1 MPAGVSIG
9 QVLGKIVLMD
19 DFSKPLEIAAQKL
32 EMTGKKF
39 EQVGS
44 QMQSAG
50 AKLTAGLTLP
60 IAGVGIAAIKAAT
73 DFNKSMANVATLIP
87 GNTERVKE
95 LKRSVQDMAI
105 ATGTSTA
112 DLTAGLYQTVSAF
125 GDTSDT
131 ARILEINAKAAAA
144 GMATT
149 TEAINL
155 TSAVTKAYGDTS
167 AEAVS
172 KASDLAFTTVRL
184 GQTTFPELAAAI
196 GKVAPIT
203 AQLKI
208 SQEELNAVFATNTGV
223 IGQASEVS
231 TALRASLVGLQNPSD
246 AMSATLAQMG
256 FNTGEAALETLG
268 YKGTLDAL
276 LQQTGGNTNELIKL
290 WDATES
296 WAGIA
301 SIAGAQSGAF
311 DEKLL
316 EMKDS
321 LDATGEAFREQT
333 EGINASGF
341 AWAQLKQQ
349 VIVAA
354 QNLGDV
360 LLPIVMR
367 AGESLRPLLDM
378 VLRGAEWFGK
388 LPVPVQT
395 AGVMLAGLAAAAGP
409 VLIVMG
415 SLVTA
420 AGTVTGAF
428 GRMTASVVA
437 NTAAHAANNAVLTVS
452 ASRLGPLVHLLPD
465 VMTKTLQGRNAMGK
479 FTAGV
484 KKFDTAFITAP
495 GRLSRFS
502 GVLGSMGKSILKIV
516 PLLGKGLAV
525 ALRAGLKFLIG
536 PVGWVVS
543 IGLLVAKFEPFR
555 NLVGAVGRALLALAK
570 EGIAKVVEGFRVLL
584 DQISPVTDQIS
595 SWIGKLKEWG
605 AAVAD
610 FVGAPL
616 QRAADDIDGFTQGVS
631 GNMVAALRQG
641 NEALERLAASGEEA
655 GFGLE
660 ISGGAIQR
668 VALSGDKMETAV
680 IRANQQL
687 EAMAQAGE
695 KVAFRYKEVE
705 GVLRKVDAATG
716 KLIPTAEEATEV
728 LKGFVTAEDAAKQIN
743 ELRIATADGR
753 VPAEQLAAQWVSLR
767 DQLRNAGLETPELVA
782 ALDSLKPPLV
792 DAEKEAKALA
802 EALSGFTLAE
812 DVAKDIDKLRLA
824 VESAEVPTVQLEA
837 AWKDLVAKMQEA
849 GWEIPASM
857 SAIADSLNIVER
869 SFERAREEQEK
880 RWDTANL
887 EALNDGFDQLQTEL
901 LEAEKAALQA
911 GEALKNFD
919 IQPPD
924 RSTIPQ
930 IDAVTEAAERLGLK
944 AVNVAELN
952 KSFVDLQ
959 AVVAAGGFAPSDL
972 KRIYDDLYRTFQQLG
987 PLTDEQAAAFERLR
1001 GQIEQQPNLSFFGKI
1016 GDSLKSVFGELAEL
1030 GSVFTNA
1037 LGTLFTDGLSGA
1049 LGALQTGLSQLLSKA
1064 FNSVIPGLGT
1074 LAAPLISAIENLLSG
1089 MFGKAHAA
1097 DHVAE
1102 QFGIALSDGL
1112 AKAIDDLAAS
1122 QFQGNFDAAFRSM
1135 MAQAIQEAS
1144 ITTEAEL
1151 SKWVTLTHQILSSV
1165 DEGFMSLQQ
1174 AVESMSDSWLA
1185 LVPAMEA
1192 TGASAMGLQAQISD
1206 LISRGVDL
1214 DTLATQLQ
1222 PVISAMFDSG
1232 ISGAQELV
1240 DWLNTM
1246 GVEIDGVATSAEAAV
1261 AAIEAAFGA
1270 GDFSAMSTAIRD
1282 AIAAGVDL
1290 SSLEGL
1296 FTDVMAQYKDL
1307 VLGASQEVV
1316 AGVEA
1321 LFATVRREVEVL
1333 AEDGTTQTIEQL
1345 RLTKREAEFAASALL
1360 VTFEQMRAAG
1370 VPLTEIFE
1378 AMGDQ
1383 ITQLADN
1390 FKGALPP
1397 VLAEVDALFSAMQ
1410 GSAAKAIEKVDAI
1423 GGSIGALG
1431 EMGLLSAG
1439 QLDFFGDKI
1448 DRAYAKLIEGGAGSE
1463 QAMALLG
1470 PQLRQLIDLSE
1481 QYGFKIDR
1489 NTRALIDQADA
1500 SGLLPPAIEP
1510 VEDIFGDIRSVIILL
1525 AESLG
1530 VQVPAAI
1537 KQAADAAQ
1545 EAENRIKSPFKRA
1558 FMEMAA
1564 DAGWAAR
1571 EARGVWKQLSPD
1583 LRRVFE
1589 EGGEVGRAQFKQIA
1603 MAAGLSAA
1611 DVRQLWK
1618 DSGGDLTA
1626 IFGQTTQDA
1635 RREAREQTREARLQ
1649 QRQQVLDAREVELAK
1664 RKVLRETMRLAK
1676 GWVRGLGDE
1685 WRQVLDGMLGQADQ
1699 FKSDLVGNSIIPD
1712 MVSASVRQFD
1722 KLQEGFGGS
1731 LSDMTKLA
1739 AGAELSPSID
1749 TSRYLGPP
1757 TSPSNAASVSAPL
1770 IGAAPPA
1777 PAPSRRP
1784 DETLL
1789 RELLHELR
1797 ALRQDQRTFLPD
1809 ALRNANRH
1817 GKQTSS

>member
-1 MPAGVSIG
+1 MIPIGVLEAILRLRDEMSPKLQVAGEQLQQTGRS
-9 QVLGKIVLMD
+9 
-19 DFSKPLEIAAQKL
+19 
-32 EMTGKKF
+32 MTR
-39 EQVGS
+39 VG
-44 QMQSAG
+44 AG
-50 AKLTAGLTLP
+50 LTAGLTLP

-73 DFNKSMANVATLIP
+73 DFNKGMANVATLIP

-95 LKRSVQDMAI
+95 LKRSVQDMAV
-105 ATGTSTA
+105 ATGKSTT
-112 DLTAGLYQTVSAF
+112 DISEGLYQVVSAF
-125 GDTSDT
+125 GDTADT
-131 ARILEINAKAAAA
+131 AKILQTNVEAAAA
-144 GMATT
+144 GLATT
-149 TEAINL
+149 SEAIAL

-167 AEAVS
+167 AEAVQ
-172 KASDLAFTTVRL
+172 AAADMAFVTVKL
-184 GQTTFPELAAAI
+184 GQTSFPELAASI
-196 GKVAPIT
+196 GKVAIG
-203 AQLKI
+203 AAGLKI
-208 SQEELNAVFATNTGV
+208 SQQELNAVFATMTGV
-223 IGQASEVS
+223 TGGAAEVA
-231 TALRASLVGLQNPSD
+231 TQFRGAMTGLKKPSD
-246 AMSATLAQMG
+246 DMIVALDEIG
-256 FNTGEAALETLG
+256 FSTEVYGARAGEAAVESLG
-268 YKGTLDAL
+268 FQGTLAAL
-276 LQQTGGNTNELIKL
+276 TEASGGNAAAMAKL
-290 WDATES
+290 FGSTES
-296 WAGIA
+296 WDF
-301 SIAGAQSGAF
+301 IAGLAGSQAETFGSKLGELAEFSGA
-311 DEKLL
+311 
-316 EMKDS
+316 
-321 LDATGEAFREQT
+321 ATEALNEQQRGVN
-333 EGINASGF
+333 EAGF
-341 AWAQLKQQ
+341 HWEVLKQK
-349 VIVAA
+349 VVVAA
-354 QNLGDV
+354 QKFGDE

-367 AGESLRPLLDM
+367 VGESLRPLLDM

-409 VLIVMG
+409 VLIV
-415 SLVTA
+415 L
-420 AGTVTGAF
+420 GTMASSIGTLLPLLTGA
-428 GRMTASVVA
+428 GLAGAASSVI
-437 NTAAHAANNAVLTVS
+437 AVLT
-452 ASRLGPLVHLLPD
+452 
-465 VMTKTLQGRNAMGK
+465 
-479 FTAGV
+479 
-484 KKFDTAFITAP
+484 
-495 GRLSRFS
+495 
-502 GVLGSMGKSILKIV
+502 
-516 PLLGKGLAV
+516 
-525 ALRAGLKFLIG
+525 G
-536 PVGWVVS
+536 PVGWVLA
-543 IGLLVAKFEPFR
+543 I
-555 NLVGAVGRALLALAK
+555 GAVVSALGFLVLKVQESNRILEEHKRRAEEISEAARDYEREAQLLA
-570 EGIAKVVEGFRVLL
+570 GTFR
-584 DQISPVTDQIS
+584 
-595 SWIGKLKEWG
+595 G
-605 AAVAD
+605 
-610 FVGAPL
+610 
-616 QRAADDIDGFTQGVS
+616 
-631 GNMVAALRQG
+631 
-641 NEALERLAASGEEA
+641 
-655 GFGLE
+655 
-660 ISGGAIQR
+660 
-668 VALSGDKMETAV
+668 ALSQG
-680 IRANQQL
+680 L
-687 EAMAQAGE
+687 
-695 KVAFRYKEVE
+695 
-705 GVLRKVDAATG
+705 DAARQ
-716 KLIPTAEEATEV
+716 ATDEY
-728 LKGFVTAEDAAKQIN
+728 
-743 ELRIATADGR
+743 
-753 VPAEQLAAQWVSLR
+753 
-767 DQLRNAGLETPELVA
+767 
-782 ALDSLKPPLV
+782 LDSLELGAEGVVELSSGLRLLLNDNKLTREQFNELSGALAEYRQRSK
-792 DAEKEAKALA
+792 DAALQLPILSAEQDRAREAARLLA
-802 EALSGFTLAE
+802 EALEGFTLAE

-824 VESAEVPTVQLEA
+824 VESAEAPTVQLEA

-849 GWEIPASM
+849 GLEIPVSM

-887 EALNDGFDQLQTEL
+887 KALNDGFDQLQTEL

-911 GEALKNFD
+911 GEALKNFV

-924 RSTIPQ
+924 PSTIPQ
-930 IDAVTEAAERLGLK
+930 IDAVTLAAERLGLK
-944 AVNVAELN
+944 AVNVEELN
-952 KSFVDLQ
+952 KSFADLQ

-1016 GDSLKSVFGELAEL
+1016 GDSLKSVFGKLAEL

-1290 SSLEGL
+1290 SSLQGL
-1296 FTDVMAQYKDL
+1296 LTDVMAQYKDL

-1333 AEDGTTQTIEQL
+1333 AEDGSTQTIEQL

-1571 EARGVWKQLSPD
+1571 ETRGVWRQLSPD

-1611 DVRQLWK
+1611 QVRQLWGSDMRTVEDIFGHAGTTGEEENVKVGEAAEREAKRSAREMRIAFIDRVIPALRRIGQVGEIEAKRLGDAFVGAAK
-1618 DSGGDLTA
+1618 DSA
-1626 IFGQTTQDA
+1626 AEWEATQRA
-1635 RREAREQTREARLQ
+1635 T
-1649 QRQQVLDAREVELAK
+1649 
-1664 RKVLRETMRLAK
+1664 
-1676 GWVRGLGDE
+1676 
-1685 WRQVLDGMLGQADQ
+1685 
-1699 FKSDLVGNSIIPD
+1699 VGNSSILDISRRGIEAAEVLGGSQVEAAMRAAHTWSLASD
-1712 MVSASVRQFD
+1712 TIARSMNRTESAVSAIPSSVSVSVGTGPRD
-1722 KLQEGFGGS
+1722 
-1731 LSDMTKLA
+1731 
-1739 AGAELSPSID
+1739 SI
-1749 TSRYLGPP
+1749 PAP
-1757 TSPSNAASVSAPL
+1757 VAAAS
-1770 IGAAPPA
+1770 A

-1797 ALRQDQRTFLPD
+1797 ALRQDQRTYLPD
-1809 ALRNANRH
+1809 ALRTAARH